1 MTTTFMGASY
11 SLNYLTLKTRIR
23 AYVAGIFFISAGNPQ
38 LCSIS
43 DQNQLCYL
51 GMKYLLHFHFL
62 LPPSWLILFFKT
74 SRNVTSREQLQIISL
89 LYFSKVWWF
98 SGKVLL
104 NHTFFSFWK
113 WYPVILPRD
122 GLLCDVSCGY
132 DLGQWLAS
140 TAGVGTGWEL
150 RCLPTQAILI
160 VSCSRTL
167 ASPRA
172 VTGSA
177 AVVADWQGM
186 LLPRTRC
193 RPAVTPSSG
202 SPQGCATFPVTSE
215 PTFLQN
221 AAGIEPVKQE
231 GHSMAVGRGG
241 AAVTIAPGFISVATV
256 TDNSAARFKKEL
268 LPCKTL
274 HKNGHK
280 VMEGG
285 SAQIAE

>member
-1 MTTTFMGASY
+1 MCNNLCTRDGFIPAPVTFHRGALISREFQRMFLFSLISERYSSFTGEEMTTTFMGASY

-62 LPPSWLILFFKT
+62 LSPSWLILFFKT

-132 DLGQWLAS
+132 DLG
-140 TAGVGTGWEL
+140 
-150 RCLPTQAILI
+150 
-160 VSCSRTL
+160 
-167 ASPRA
+167 
-172 VTGSA
+172 
-177 AVVADWQGM
+177 
-186 LLPRTRC
+186 
-193 RPAVTPSSG
+193 
-202 SPQGCATFPVTSE
+202 
-215 PTFLQN
+215 
-221 AAGIEPVKQE
+221 
-231 GHSMAVGRGG
+231 
-241 AAVTIAPGFISVATV
+241 
-256 TDNSAARFKKEL
+256 
-268 LPCKTL
+268 
-274 HKNGHK
+274 
-280 VMEGG
+280 
-285 SAQIAE
+285 